1 MLLLLRAYTWRKGN
15 NNFIVSL
22 LLRYTETL
30 PRDLPELESKK
41 KKKKKEEEE
50 IGTHTEETLSFSK
63 NLMIH
68 IFSLFYCLPWKLW
81 L

>member
-1 MLLLLRAYTWRKGN
+1 MLLLRAYTWRKGN

-22 LLRYTETL
+22 LLRYTEAL

-41 KKKKKEEEE
+41 KEEE
-50 IGTHTEETLSFSK
+50 IGTHTEETLSLSK

-68 IFSLFYCLPWKLW
+68 IFPFFYCLPWKLW

>member
-30 PRDLPELESKK
+30 PRDLTELESKK
-41 KKKKKEEEE
+41 KRGGGE
-50 IGTHTEETLSFSK
+50 IGTHTED
-63 NLMIH
+63 
-68 IFSLFYCLPWKLW
+68 
-81 L
+81 

>member
-1 MLLLLRAYTWRKGN
+1 MLLLLRAYTWRKG

-41 KKKKKEEEE
+41 GKEKEEE
-50 IGTHTEETLSFSK
+50 IGTHTEETLSLSK

-68 IFSLFYCLPWKLW
+68 IFPLFYCLPWKLW

>member
-1 MLLLLRAYTWRKGN
+1 MLLLIRAYTWRKG

-41 KKKKKEEEE
+41 GKKKR
-50 IGTHTEETLSFSK
+50 GRNRNT
-63 NLMIH
+63 
-68 IFSLFYCLPWKLW
+68 Y
-81 L
+81 